1 MIHQASTLD
10 HLRHGQ
16 RSQRPAIAP
25 CAALPFDSVD
35 ELRPTSANAGHASF
49 SDLDALDWL
58 RFWLPQSDW
67 RIGPKARQR

>member
-10 HLRHGQ
+10 HLRHRQ
-16 RSQRPAIAP
+16 RSRRPAP
-25 CAALPFDSVD
+25 CAALPFAAVD
-35 ELRPTSANAGHASF
+35 ELRPASANAARTTF

-67 RIGPKARQR
+67 RIGPRARQR